1 MPFVERS
8 DARLYYEVR
17 GQGSPLLLIMGVGG
31 NIRWWGTGF
40 LRRLAEKHTVI
51 AFDNRGAGQSEAD
64 PKSGWTLEQMADD
77 ARAVLAAAGVE
88 RAHVL
93 GYSMG
98 GMIAQELA
106 LRHPEAVASLV
117 LGATSCGGPQMIQ
130 SDDIK
135 REMRSRPAEVAER
148 AAWYMRLFFP
158 EAFRA
163 KNEAYLQ
170 SAFRLLLRADMPEA
184 VYQAQLDAVDRWQG
198 SWERLTRLSCPA
210 LVMHG
215 LEDRVLPYVNGE
227 RLAYRLAGS
236 RLKLYAGCG
245 HGFAMQAGG
254 AVLRD
259 VLAFLDT
266 GEDGAL
272 GAG

>member
-1 MPFVERS
+1 MPFAERS

-17 GQGSPLLLIMGVGG
+17 GEGHPLLLIMGVGG
-31 NIRWWGTGF
+31 NIRWWGSGF
-40 LRRLAEKHTVI
+40 VRRLAEKHAVI

-64 PKSGWTLEQMADD
+64 PAKPWTLEQMADD

-117 LGATSCGGPQMIQ
+117 LGATSCGGPQMVQPDEIQ
-130 SDDIK
+130 
-135 REMRSRPAEVAER
+135 REMRSRPASVAER

-184 VYQAQLDAVDRWQG
+184 VYQAQLDAVDRWRG
-198 SWERLTRLSCPA
+198 SWDRLPGLTCPV

-215 LEDRVLPYVNGE
+215 LEDRVLPYINGE
-227 RLAYRLAGS
+227 RLAYRIPAAK
-236 RLKLYAGCG
+236 LKLYAGCG

-259 VLAFLDT
+259 VLAFLD
-266 GEDGAL
+266 GGGDGA
-272 GAG
+272 GRDG